1 LIFGGETGIDW
12 YGNWMKASE
21 RKHTNSLKSVC
32 KPLTAEEET
41 VYKMAA

>member
-32 KPLTAEEET
+32 KTLTAEEET